1 MTDLQKIRER
11 LHKEME
17 VLVDRTVDEL
27 TEETT
32 PPARVPGDGQ
42 GPHEPVTPQRVE
54 ALLGEISAAYSR
66 LGATKRKL
74 SEAEGAVRNHEQ
86 RLRVEKRQLLTN
98 AKNERVAGLLM
109 DEALDTD
116 PYRKV
121 LKNKESAELD
131 HFEARAEVDR
141 LQLSVKL
148 LRVGMAPGVAPDE
161 GRDDR

>member
-27 TEETT
+27 TEEASLPTG
-32 PPARVPGDGQ
+32 RDGQ
-42 GPHEPVTPQRVE
+42 GPHGPVTPQRVE
-54 ALLGEISAAYSR
+54 DLLGEISAAYSK

-74 SEAEGAVRNHEQ
+74 SEAESAVRHHE
-86 RLRVEKRQLLTN
+86 RHARVEKRQLLTN
-98 AKNERVAGLLM
+98 AKNERVAGLVLE
-109 DEALDTD
+109 EALNTEQ
-116 PYRKV
+116 YRKL

-148 LRVGMAPGVAPDE
+148 LRVGTAPGGAPDE

>member
-1 MTDLQKIRER
+1 MTDLQKIRKR

-17 VLVDRTVDEL
+17 ILVDRTVDEL
-27 TEETT
+27 IEE
-32 PPARVPGDGQ
+32 AVPSTGRDGH
-42 GPHEPVTPQRVE
+42 GPHGPGTPQRVE
-54 ALLGEISAAYSR
+54 DLLGEISAAYSR

-74 SEAEGAVRNHEQ
+74 SEAEGAVRHHEQ
-86 RLRVEKRQLLTN
+86 RVRVEKRQLLTN
-98 AKNERVAGLLM
+98 AKNERVAGLVM